1 MLPESDKVVTVPLT
15 PQELAILAEVD
26 SRLFG
31 FWKLNTPE
39 NFKRKALILKGVRHL
54 EQVLIAHHQRSKR
67 PQGGDADT
75 TGPASA
81 GTVPALD
88 PPMDHS
94 GSDGVISVGHDR
106 MSFQASTPAAPKE
119 IDPKTFCKLGHFQLL
134 LEDYAKEE
142 FSTRK
147 SGTKAIGT
155 ANFSESGVM
164 FRSYAKSGPCDINIS
179 DGRVWSG
186 SDHPGVNATARVG
199 YVQSASNVYV
209 RQELEK

>member
-134 LEDYAKEE
+134 LEDYAKAL
-142 FSTRK
+142 SAYQK
-147 SGTKAIGT
+147 Y
-155 ANFSESGVM
+155 
-164 FRSYAKSGPCDINIS
+164 YAMKE
-179 DGRVWSG
+179 
-186 SDHPGVNATARVG
+186 DHWKDEPFLYGLGLVYFHYSAYQCRARIAA
-199 YVQSASNVYV
+199 QS
-209 RQELEK
+209 